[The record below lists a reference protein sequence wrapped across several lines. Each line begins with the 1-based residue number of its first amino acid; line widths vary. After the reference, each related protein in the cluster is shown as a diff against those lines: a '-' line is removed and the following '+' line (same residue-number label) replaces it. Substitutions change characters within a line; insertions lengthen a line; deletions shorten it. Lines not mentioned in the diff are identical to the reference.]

1 MNFYVIIASKK
12 FEVVVW
18 NIDQSEVTFE
28 SVETKSVLRQ
38 LTFPANVQLR
48 FGNAFTTD
56 MMQEVWLCV

>member
-1 MNFYVIIASKK
+1 MCLDESILYRDAITWRTWMNFYVIIASKK

-38 LTFPANVQLR
+38 LTFPANV
-48 FGNAFTTD
+48 
-56 MMQEVWLCV
+56 

>member
-48 FGNAFTTD
+48 YGNVFTTD

>member
-1 MNFYVIIASKK
+1 MCLDESILYREAITWRTWMNFYVIIASKK

-38 LTFPANVQLR
+38 LTFPANV
-48 FGNAFTTD
+48 
-56 MMQEVWLCV
+56 

>member
-38 LTFPANVQLR
+38 LTFP
-48 FGNAFTTD
+48 G
-56 MMQEVWLCV
+56 

>member
-1 MNFYVIIASKK
+1 MCLDESILYREAITRRTWMNFYVIIASKK

-38 LTFPANVQLR
+38 LTFPANV
-48 FGNAFTTD
+48 
-56 MMQEVWLCV
+56 

>member
-28 SVETKSVLRQ
+28 FVETKSVLRQ
-38 LTFPANVQLR
+38 LTFPANV
-48 FGNAFTTD
+48 
-56 MMQEVWLCV
+56 

>member
-18 NIDQSEVTFE
+18 NIDQREVTFE

-38 LTFPANVQLR
+38 LTFPANV
-48 FGNAFTTD
+48 
-56 MMQEVWLCV
+56 

>member
-1 MNFYVIIASKK
+1 MCLDESFLYREAITWRTWMNFYVIIASKK

-38 LTFPANVQLR
+38 LTFPANV
-48 FGNAFTTD
+48 
-56 MMQEVWLCV
+56 